1 MNIFALYATIFVGV
15 LGFFGS
21 SSIAYSA
28 PKIPIE
34 LHNNSLV
41 YCTSSADF
49 SLNPQRAEAG
59 SNMNV
64 VTEQIYD
71 KLVKFDPIHHK
82 LQPALAERFEI
93 SADGLN
99 VIFYLRK
106 NVSFQHTPWFTPTRK
121 LNADDVVFSLRRMM
135 GSRLELAELTPTEQE
150 SIERYQ
156 INQAVADGT
165 HFPFFDST
173 RLKNRIEN
181 IVALDPYRVEITLN
195 APYPTLLEH
204 LASQYAVILSKEYA
218 LQLNAD
224 ENLLQIDRLPVGT
237 GPYQVE
243 SYIQNDY
250 IRLIPNSNY
259 WGEKALIANMII
271 DFSTSATGRMA
282 KFLNGE
288 CDISAFPEPSQLS
301 ILPKLSSILHENVG
315 ANLAFLAFNFQR
327 TQMQNL
333 TLRQYIA
340 RSINRERL
348 AQLLFYRIADVAQ
361 NVLPQALLLETN
373 PNGYIYQPTSLN
385 QVEIRKIL
393 AGSNRLNLWVVDE
406 ERAYNPHPLK
416 MAELIRSDLAKV
428 GIELNVRQVSR
439 AYLVQQ
445 LEKNQAD
452 YDLILGG
459 WLANNDDLDSFLF
472 PILSC
477 EVQKSVTNLSNWCNP
492 QFDALLK
499 QAQLSDNWTEKKE
512 RYHQVQQFLQ
522 NELPILPLVNA
533 RRILI
538 ANPNLQNVE
547 ISPFGQVNL
556 SKIKRKIEREEAQ

>member
-1 MNIFALYATIFVGV
+1 MNIFSLYTTFFMGV
-15 LGFFGS
+15 LIFWGS
-21 SSIAYSA
+21 GKIAYSA

-34 LHNNSLV
+34 LHNNSIV
-41 YCTSSADF
+41 YCTTSTDF

-59 SNMNV
+59 SNMNI

-71 KLVKFDPIHHK
+71 KLVKFDPINHR
-82 LQPALAERFEI
+82 LQPALAERFEV
-93 SADGLN
+93 SSDELS

-106 NVSFQHTPWFTPTRK
+106 NVSFQHTAWFTPTRE

-135 GSRLELAELTPTEQE
+135 GSRLELTELTPTEQE

-156 INQAVADGT
+156 INQAIADGT

-173 RLKNRIEN
+173 RLKNHIKN
-181 IVALDPYRVEITLN
+181 VVALDPYRVQIILN
-195 APYPTLLEH
+195 APYPALLEH

-224 ENLLQIDRLPVGT
+224 ENLQQIDRLPVGT

-250 IRLIPNSNY
+250 IRLIPNSSY
-259 WGEKALIANMII
+259 WGEKAKTANMII
-271 DFSTSATGRMA
+271 DFSTSGTGRMA

-301 ILPKLSSILHENVG
+301 MLPKSPSIIHENVG

-327 TQMQNL
+327 PKMRNL
-333 TLRQYIA
+333 VLRQYIA
-340 RSINRERL
+340 RNINRKRI
-348 AQLLFYRIADVAQ
+348 AQVLFYGIADVAQ
-361 NVLPQALLLETN
+361 NVLPQALLVEAN
-373 PNGYIYQPTSLN
+373 PNGYVYQPAVLDLTEKN
-385 QVEIRKIL
+385 KIL
-393 AGSNRLNLWVVDE
+393 AESNRLNLWVVDE

-416 MAELIRSDLAKV
+416 MAELIRADLAKV

-459 WLANNDDLDSFLF
+459 WLANNYDLDSFLF

-477 EVQKSVTNLSNWCNP
+477 KLQQSVTNLSNWCNP
-492 QFDALLK
+492 QFDDLLK
-499 QAQLSDNWTEKKE
+499 RAQLSRNFTDKKE
-512 RYHQVQQFLQ
+512 GYYQVQQLLQ
-522 NELPILPLVNA
+522 NELPILPLVNV

-538 ANPNLQNVE
+538 AHPNLQNVE
-547 ISPFGQVNL
+547 ISPFGQANL
-556 SKIKRKIEREEAQ
+556 SQIKRKIAR